1 MKKLSKL
8 LALTLA
14 LFVGITFSAAVNT
27 GEAHAASVRTPGK
40 VTLTSV
46 KAVSSSQI
54 KITWKKASYSPTGYQ
69 VYRGSTKVA
78 TTKNLSYTN
87 SGLKPATKYSYK
99 VRAYKAY
106 SQKQYYNTKYKKW
119 VTKKPAAKYWKGKK
133 TRKVT
138 KYKYG
143 GFSSVKSAT
152 TAAAPVKTVTIAGE
166 SLQVAVGKQVSLPNI
181 TGESRH
187 LVTIKS
193 IDIEPDGIGIE
204 GRTSDGR
211 NFVYSRGEDNVTGLS
226 QWMFI
231 YKDGIYP
238 QECTSYYD
246 WYTNNRSGIFT
257 PKKDSVVC
265 YWTGDGI
272 EPKKGQ
278 EDRFDGEYKIAGTV
292 DKETIENDN
301 DGIDHNVNHY
311 SRTLYGSNYKTWLKI
326 YDGDTLLYEE
336 ACFHKDVE

>member
-46 KAVSSSQI
+46 KAVSPSQI

-87 SGLKPATKYSYK
+87 SGLQPLTKYSYK

-187 LVTIKS
+187 LVTPTYINVES
-193 IDIEPDGIGIE
+193 DMVQIE
-204 GRTSDGR
+204 GRASDGR
-211 NFVYSRGEDNVTGLS
+211 YYVYSRGEDNSTGVT
-226 QWMFI
+226 QRMYI
-231 YKDGIYP
+231 YKDGMNI
-238 QECTSYYD
+238 EDNAFFS
-246 WYTNNRSGIFT
+246 WYTNCRSGIFT
-257 PKKDSVVC
+257 PKKDSVAC
-265 YWTGDGI
+265 YWTGDGT
-272 EPKKGQ
+272 EPVKGQ
-278 EDRFDGEYKIAGTV
+278 ADRFDGEYKIAGTV
-292 DKETIENDN
+292 NKETIENDN
-301 DGIDHNVNHY
+301 DDIDHNVNHY
-311 SRTLYGSNYKTWLKI
+311 SRALYGDNYKTWLKI

-336 ACFHKDVE
+336 ACFQKDAE

>member
-69 VYRGSTKVA
+69 VYRGGTKVA

-87 SGLKPATKYSYK
+87 SGLKPSTKYSYK

-193 IDIEPDGIGIE
+193 INIEPDGIDIE

-211 NFVYSRGEDNVTGLS
+211 NFIYTDFDSPVNGYL
-226 QWMFI
+226 QWMYI

-238 QECTSYYD
+238 QESNSYYD
-246 WYTNNRSGIFT
+246 WNTCAKTGNFD

-265 YWTGDGI
+265 YWSGDGI

-278 EDRFDGEYKIAGTV
+278 EERFDGELKMAGTITKADV
-292 DKETIENDN
+292 VYGEYGVIN
-301 DGIDHNVNHY
+301 NVNPNAK
-311 SRTLYGSNYKTWLKI
+311 SGDYKTWLKI

-336 ACFHKDVE
+336 ACFQKDAE

>member
-46 KAVSSSQI
+46 KAVSPSQI

-69 VYRGSTKVA
+69 VYRGGTKVA

-87 SGLKPATKYSYK
+87 SGLQPSTKYSYK

-193 IDIEPDGIGIE
+193 INIEPDGIDIE

-211 NFVYSRGEDNVTGLS
+211 NFIYSEQEDNVTGLS
-226 QWMFI
+226 QWMYI
-231 YKDGIYP
+231 YRDGMNEEDNAYF
-238 QECTSYYD
+238 S
-246 WYTNNRSGIFT
+246 WYTSCRSGIFT
-257 PKKDSVVC
+257 PKKDSVAC
-265 YWTGDGI
+265 YWTGDGT
-272 EPKKGQ
+272 EPVKGQ
-278 EDRFDGEYKIAGTV
+278 ADKFEGEYKVAGTV
-292 DKETIENDN
+292 NKETIENDTDN
-301 DGIDHNVNHY
+301 IDHNVNCY
-311 SRTLYGSNYKTWLKI
+311 LPYGSNYKMWLKV
-326 YDGDTLLYEE
+326 YDGGTLLYEG
-336 ACFHKDVE
+336 ACFREGIE

>member
-1 MKKLSKL
+1 MKNLKKC
-8 LALTLA
+8 LAFALA

-40 VTLTSV
+40 VTVTSV
-46 KAVSSSQI
+46 KAVSPSQI
-54 KITWKKASYSPTGYQ
+54 KISWKKASYYPTGYQ

-87 SGLKPATKYSYK
+87 SGLKPSTKYSYK

-119 VTKKPAAKYWKGKK
+119 VTKKPAKKYWKGKK

-143 GFSSVKSAT
+143 AFSSSKSAT
-152 TAAAPVKTVTIAGE
+152 TAASPVKTVTIAGE

-187 LVTIKS
+187 NVKVS
-193 IDIEPDGIGIE
+193 YIDIQPDGFSVE
-204 GRTSDGR
+204 GRTDDGR
-211 NFVYSRGEDNVTGLS
+211 NFSYSEIESPAIGVSKG
-226 QWMFI
+226 MYV
-231 YKDGIYP
+231 YKDGMNVEDNAYF
-238 QECTSYYD
+238 S
-246 WYTNNRSGIFT
+246 WYTNDRSGIFT

-265 YWTGDGI
+265 YWSGDGI
-272 EPKKGQ
+272 EPQKGQ
-278 EDRFDGEYKIAGTV
+278 ADRFNGDYIIAGTV
-292 DKETIENDN
+292 NKETIVNDT
-301 DGIDHNVNHY
+301 DDIDHNVNHY
-311 SRTLYGSNYKTWLKI
+311 SRALYGSNYKTWLKI

-336 ACFHKDVE
+336 ACFHKEAE